1 MARGRPQRRRAP
13 QHPPSVV
20 GGGVSS
26 RSEEGQ
32 ERGKRGKRVWTG
44 AKERAMEKEAVVRE
58 RMKRGIGGKSK
69 GRAGQGCIRERL
81 DANGRCRIQRAAP
94 PPQQSRA
101 DGGWSGGSGLAAK
114 DARQA
119 GGRVRMVD
127 KRHPPQRI
135 RPPPH
140 VPQGR
145 GRCKMRGRRPPL
157 ELCMGDW
164 RRNHRG
170 ARVRRREPPTRR
182 KTHLAH
188 GAAGEIIEVR
198 FTQSVSMAPR
208 SQMTREQIL
217 VGWNEQGSVQSTR
230 ELSRASTNK
239 RTENSPIPT

>member
-145 GRCKMRGRRPPL
+145 GRCKMRGRRPPS
-157 ELCMGDW
+157 
-164 RRNHRG
+164 G
-170 ARVRRREPPTRR
+170 AMHGGLAAQPPRCTR
-182 KTHLAH
+182 AAA
-188 GAAGEIIEVR
+188 GAADEAQNPPGSRGGGRDHRSPIH
-198 FTQSVSMAPR
+198 SVCEHGSTKPDDER
-208 SQMTREQIL
+208 TNTGGLERTRECPINTRA
-217 VGWNEQGSVQSTR
+217 VTR
-230 ELSRASTNK
+230 EHQ
-239 RTENSPIPT
+239 